1 MTIAEHSGVRLL
13 DGRDGVQ
20 FVMPDGAGYQPCVDF
35 IRSSQNSKLV
45 LWLRAEDGGDAIALF
60 LRCVGVD
67 HVQRLHIQTKGLD
80 GFEGLSSL
88 RHLQAIGIDSDIAF
102 DFSQM
107 PQLESVGGVW
117 SEKWTNLDKCGVLK
131 RLRVSAFNRKS
142 LEDVPCAETLEEL
155 SLIQTRLQ
163 SLKGIE
169 AAGNLQELCI
179 SYGPSLL
186 DISGLAF
193 LGRLRKLEIES
204 CKKVKNFEEIG
215 RVAGLETLLLKQCG
229 TLPSISFIAH
239 NTHLIGLGLI
249 DTKLAD
255 LDLSYCLKH
264 PTLRR
269 FGATGLRG
277 TKPSV
282 AEVEKTLAARN

>member
-1 MTIAEHSGVRLL
+1 M

-20 FVMPDGAGYQPCVDF
+20 FVMPDGASYQPCVDF
-35 IRSSQNSKLV
+35 IRSSQNGKLI
-45 LWLRAEDGGDAIALF
+45 LWLRAEEGVDTIALF
-60 LRCVGVD
+60 LRCDGVD
-67 HVQRLHIQTKGLD
+67 QVRRLQIQTKGLD
-80 GFEGLSSL
+80 GFERLSSL
-88 RHLQAIGIDSDIAF
+88 RHLQTIGIDSEIAF
-102 DFSQM
+102 DFGQM
-107 PQLESVGGVW
+107 SQLESVGGVW
-117 SEKWTNLDKCGVLK
+117 SERWKNLHKYGVLK

-142 LEDVPCAETLEEL
+142 LEDVPCTETLEEL

-169 AAGNLQELCI
+169 AARNIQELSI
-179 SYGPSLL
+179 SYGPSLQ

-193 LGRLRKLEIES
+193 LSSLRKLELES
-204 CKKVKNFEEIG
+204 CKKVQNFDEIG
-215 RVAGLETLLLKQCG
+215 RVSGLETLLLKQCG
-229 TLPSISFIAH
+229 TLPSTSFIAH

-277 TKPSV
+277 AKPTV
-282 AEVEKTLAARN
+282 AEVEKALAARN